1 MLIGWWLGIKFMD
14 TDPDKWFYDR
24 VSRNLIQLH
33 SVEELLYTGQT
44 KFQSIEIIQTGS
56 FGKCLVLD
64 DKIQSS
70 EVDEFIYHEALVQ
83 PAMITHPCP
92 ETVFIAGGG
101 EGATLREVLS
111 HNTLKRAVMVDIDEE
126 VVTICRKSLPDYS
139 RGSFE
144 DKRTELHH
152 VDARDYLANSR
163 ELFDIIVI
171 DLPDPIEEGPA
182 YLLYTQEFYQLARG
196 RLTTDGIICV
206 QAGSAA
212 WTELLNFTAVN
223 NTLKSVFSIV
233 CPYQTDV
240 PSFGGPWGFCLAS
253 QNLNPLILSASEVD
267 SKISARSITDLKF
280 YDGLTHQGIFSLP
293 KHLRGELSKPGRLI
307 SDKEPLYIYRG

>member
-1 MLIGWWLGIKFMD
+1 MD

-33 SVEELLYTGQT
+33 SIEEVLYTGQT
-44 KFQSIEIIQTGS
+44 RFQSAEIIRSGS

-64 DKIQSS
+64 GKIQSS
-70 EVDEFIYHEALVQ
+70 EADEFIYHEALVQ
-83 PAMITHPCP
+83 PSMFTHPCP

-111 HNTLKRAVMVDIDEE
+111 HNTVKRAVMVDIDEQ
-126 VVTICRKSLPDYS
+126 VVAICQKFLPNHS

-144 DKRTELHH
+144 DKRTELLH
-152 VDARDYLANSR
+152 VDARDYLAKSR
-163 ELFDIIVI
+163 ELFDIIII
-171 DLPDPIEEGPA
+171 DLPDPMEEGPA
-182 YLLYTQEFYQLARG
+182 YLLYTQEFYQLVRK
-196 RLTTDGIICV
+196 RLTTNGIITV

-212 WTELLNFTAVN
+212 LTELLNFTAVN
-223 NTLKSVFSIV
+223 NTLKSVFPIV
-233 CPYQTDV
+233 CPYQADV

-253 QNLNPLILSASEVD
+253 PNLNPLLLSVSEVD
-267 SKISARSITDLKF
+267 SRISARSLNGLKF

-293 KHLRGELSKPGRLI
+293 KYLREELSQQARLI
-307 SDKEPLYIYRG
+307 TDNQPLYIYQG

>member
-1 MLIGWWLGIKFMD
+1 MD

-33 SVEELLYTGQT
+33 SIEEVLYTGQSR
-44 KFQSIEIIQTGS
+44 FQSIQVIGTGS

-64 DKIQSS
+64 GKIQSS

-83 PAMITHPCP
+83 PTMITHPCP

-101 EGATLREVLS
+101 EGATIREVLS
-111 HNTLKRAVMVDIDEE
+111 HNTVKRAVMVDIDEE
-126 VVTICRKSLPDYS
+126 VVAICQKFLPNHS

-144 DKRTELHH
+144 DRRSELHH
-152 VDARDYLANSR
+152 VDARDYLAKYG
-163 ELFDIIVI
+163 EKFDIIII

-182 YLLYTQEFYQLARG
+182 YLLYTQEFYQLVRD
-196 RLTTDGIICV
+196 RLTANGIITV

-223 NTLKSVFSIV
+223 NTLKSVFPIV
-233 CPYQTDV
+233 CPYQVDV

-253 QNLNPLILSASEVD
+253 QNLNPVLLSVTEVD
-267 SKISARSITDLKF
+267 DRISARSLSGLKF
-280 YDGLTHQGIFSLP
+280 YDGLTHQGMFSLP
-293 KHLRGELSKPGRLI
+293 KHLRGELSKQISLI
-307 SDKEPLYIYRG
+307 TDNEPLYIYRG